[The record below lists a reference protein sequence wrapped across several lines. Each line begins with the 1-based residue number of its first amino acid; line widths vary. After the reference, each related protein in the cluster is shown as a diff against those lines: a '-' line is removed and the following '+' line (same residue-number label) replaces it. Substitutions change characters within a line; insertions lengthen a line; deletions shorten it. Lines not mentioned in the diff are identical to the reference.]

1 MYLTIIGKY
10 GVDHRKFKPK
20 EVLGQQNKVLGKG
33 NSDVS
38 NVHGAQNSK
47 YQELKLY
54 GNCRTGIGFM
64 KLNNVDIKTDAQ
76 VNEIYINDGGLEV
89 EKSVRS
95 VSYLI

>member
-38 NVHGAQNSK
+38 NVHGA
-47 YQELKLY
+47 
-54 GNCRTGIGFM
+54 
-64 KLNNVDIKTDAQ
+64 
-76 VNEIYINDGGLEV
+76 
-89 EKSVRS
+89 
-95 VSYLI
+95 